1 MAEGVA
7 ESIPVPEETEAQKL
21 QRQRME
27 REDTSKIAG
36 DDIWNIMYY
45 AGVVLLGIIV
55 MMVINSEG
63 FQFLMNA
70 LGKMVGAAASVMDF
84 IGKNPW
90 LLFLLPLIAPLFRFL
105 TTMGS
110 RFGSP
115 EGKKQA
121 GLIDKLFTDA
131 KFKGRNVGFS
141 ARVRAEYANFTPDQ
155 KAYLNGKLEQMKTP
169 IDSQSLAADIETQM
183 PGATV
188 EAKANAYSQQ
198 MVVMKKNQANMV
210 FSDLVATM
218 GPDNPRS
225 GPSNLLIEGTINSAQ
240 NAGDMLRSG
249 KPVSKVDVQ
258 NVFMAVAALKKAESA
273 LRASY
278 KDGFN
283 ELKADIESTGHTMES
298 EMKLRERIAVLNN
311 TDAITD
317 PGGKKPN
324 MKIDPDVVLKIA
336 HGKAMAELTKNGNSL
351 VNVSQAKIN
360 YAVKKQI
367 DNAYEAFDPDN
378 AKSRANVGAK
388 LTDPTNKK
396 STAVLSF
403 KPPKEYGDAL
413 KKKSYWSN
421 PKTANS
427 FGDVPSFKAPNLKF
441 KIP

>member
-131 KFKGRNVGFS
+131 KFKGRNVGFC
-141 ARVRAEYANFTPDQ
+141 V
-155 KAYLNGKLEQMKTP
+155 GK
-169 IDSQSLAADIETQM
+169 
-183 PGATV
+183 
-188 EAKANAYSQQ
+188 
-198 MVVMKKNQANMV
+198 
-210 FSDLVATM
+210 
-218 GPDNPRS
+218 
-225 GPSNLLIEGTINSAQ
+225 
-240 NAGDMLRSG
+240 
-249 KPVSKVDVQ
+249 
-258 NVFMAVAALKKAESA
+258 
-273 LRASY
+273 
-278 KDGFN
+278 
-283 ELKADIESTGHTMES
+283 
-298 EMKLRERIAVLNN
+298 
-311 TDAITD
+311 
-317 PGGKKPN
+317 
-324 MKIDPDVVLKIA
+324 
-336 HGKAMAELTKNGNSL
+336 
-351 VNVSQAKIN
+351 
-360 YAVKKQI
+360 
-367 DNAYEAFDPDN
+367 
-378 AKSRANVGAK
+378 
-388 LTDPTNKK
+388 
-396 STAVLSF
+396 
-403 KPPKEYGDAL
+403 
-413 KKKSYWSN
+413 
-421 PKTANS
+421 
-427 FGDVPSFKAPNLKF
+427 
-441 KIP
+441 

>member
-7 ESIPVPEETEAQKL
+7 ESIPVPKETEPQKL
-21 QRQRME
+21 QRERTE
-27 REDTSKIAG
+27 REETSKLAG
-36 DDIWNIMYY
+36 DDIWNIVYY
-45 AGVVLLGIIV
+45 AGIVLLGIIV

-63 FQFLMNA
+63 FQFLKNS

-105 TTMGS
+105 STMGS

-169 IDSQSLAADIETQM
+169 IDSKSLAEDIEARM
-183 PGATV
+183 PDATV

-198 MVVMKKNQANMV
+198 MVVMKKNQADMV
-210 FSDLVATM
+210 FSDLIATM

-258 NVFMAVAALKKAESA
+258 NVFMAVTALKKAESA

-278 KDGFN
+278 KDGFD
-283 ELKADIESTGHTMES
+283 ELKADIESTGRTMES

-317 PGGKKPN
+317 PDGKN
-324 MKIDPDVVLKIA
+324 Q
-336 HGKAMAELTKNGNSL
+336 T
-351 VNVSQAKIN
+351 
-360 YAVKKQI
+360 
-367 DNAYEAFDPDN
+367 
-378 AKSRANVGAK
+378 
-388 LTDPTNKK
+388 
-396 STAVLSF
+396 
-403 KPPKEYGDAL
+403 
-413 KKKSYWSN
+413 
-421 PKTANS
+421 
-427 FGDVPSFKAPNLKF
+427 
-441 KIP
+441 